1 MSIIRWLILFIGLA
15 FSLSWLF
22 YQYYK
27 LETTEHLN
35 QHTLELETA
44 YKAVIHNYRL
54 STETLYYEVLL
65 KPDILNLFEQGIK
78 AKGQEK
84 QVLRSALYQKLK
96 PTYQRLR
103 KRNLKQ
109 LHFHEPG
116 DARSFLRFHKPDKY
130 GDLLIDV
137 RHSLQVVNQDKVPV
151 YGFEMGRVYSGFRY
165 IYPLF
170 SPNSDPKNYIG
181 SVETSVSFKGVE
193 KELYQLVHADF
204 FDFLL
209 KGDMVFKVVFDAF
222 KERYAPA
229 IFAPNYFYE
238 DESMINFKQ
247 KIGTNPLKRLLNQ
260 KLQLQTDI
268 QEKMNQGDAFASSV
282 CYSNNCYAISFAP
295 VLDVNKQQVAYLIAY
310 NEDTVLRTLQQR
322 LYIQTSISNL
332 ALLVIFLLIWRYQKS
347 QQALHSNEMKLTA
360 IFDNA
365 QVGIGLLDPSG
376 FYMKANQ
383 HFLNLFGYNWEELR
397 RMHCKELHHPLYQED
412 AEYMLR
418 QIINNNIKYLADD
431 KQFVRKNAQVFWGH
445 HNLSALY
452 DTKGDCIAVV
462 CIITDFTEH
471 KKNSEMLHKLSR
483 AVEQSHNIVVITNLK
498 GDIEFIN
505 PAFTTTTGYSET
517 EVLGK
522 NPRIL
527 KSGKL
532 KRSLYE
538 ELWSTLTQGKTW
550 HGEFYNRRKNGKC
563 YWEAATISP
572 IKDSF
577 GHVQYY
583 IAVKE
588 DISERKQS
596 EVALQ
601 HKNKVLHQLNQEKN
615 EFLAI
620 AAHDLKNPLAA
631 IQSLADEIS
640 FEEVSMEEINQ
651 YANEIKA
658 ASQKMFGLV
667 TNLLDVNAIES
678 GEIQLEKE
686 ISCIQPLV
694 KRVLQQYKRAAEQK
708 QISLKLHTVATDF
721 YANISEDTFMQILDN
736 LISNAVKY
744 SPFHGRIDVFLK
756 QKNGLISCSI
766 QDQGEGLSREEQALL
781 FGKFSRLSPKPT
793 NGEHSTGLGLFI
805 VKKLVEALD
814 GQVHCISKLGE
825 GSLFVVEFP
834 ACTPPPVL
842 PKSLD
847 PIINIDS
854 HLKIL
859 LVEDNAVN
867 RMVAKLLLKKLGLS
881 ADEAIDGQE
890 AVNFCL
896 KKQYDIILMDIHM
909 PKLNG
914 VLASQ
919 KILQNSSDHKPH
931 IVALTATQHADDQQ
945 LFEQAGIKSYITKP
959 VKKETLA
966 QIFVAYQAS
975 IKTAS
980 N

>member
-15 FSLSWLF
+15 LGCSWLL
-22 YQYYK
+22 YQYYQ
-27 LETTEHLN
+27 LETSEHLN
-35 QHTLELETA
+35 QHTLELKTG

-54 STETLYYEVLL
+54 STETLYYEVIL
-65 KPDILNLFEQGIK
+65 KPEILNLFEQGVK
-78 AKGQEK
+78 AQGQEK

-103 KRNLKQ
+103 RRNLKQ
-109 LHFHEPG
+109 FHFHEPG
-116 DARSFLRFHKPDKY
+116 NARSFLRFHKPDKY

-137 RHSLQVVNQDKVPV
+137 RRSLQVVNQDKVPV
-151 YGFEMGRVYSGFRY
+151 YGFEMGRFDSGFRY
-165 IYPLF
+165 VYPLF
-170 SPNSDPKNYIG
+170 SQNSNPKDYIG
-181 SVETSVSFKGVE
+181 SIETSVSFKGVE

-204 FDFLL
+204 FDFIL
-209 KGDMVFKVVFDAF
+209 KGNSVFKVVFDDF
-222 KERYAPA
+222 KQRYTPV
-229 IFAPNYFYE
+229 IFASNYFYE
-238 DESMINFKQ
+238 DESLINNKQ
-247 KIGTNPLKRLLNQ
+247 KYTPHLLKRILNQ
-260 KLQLQTDI
+260 KLQLQTNINKKLD
-268 QEKMNQGDAFASSV
+268 KGLAFASSV
-282 CYSNNCYAISFAP
+282 CYENNCYIISFVP

-310 NEDTVLRTLQQR
+310 NKDHILKTLKQR
-322 LYIQTSISNL
+322 LYIQVSVSNF

-376 FYMKANQ
+376 FYIKANQ
-383 HFLNLFGYNWEELR
+383 HFLNLFDYNWEELQK
-397 RMHCKELHHPLYQED
+397 MHCKELHHPLYQED
-412 AEYMLR
+412 AEYMLK
-418 QIINNNIKYLADD
+418 QIINNKVQYLADD
-431 KQFVRKNAQVFWGH
+431 KQFVRKNKQVFWGH

-452 DTKGDCIAVV
+452 DSNGSCIAVV

-471 KKNSEMLHKLSR
+471 KKNVEMLHKLSR
-483 AVEQSHNIVVITNLK
+483 AVEQSHNIVVITNLN

-505 PAFTTTTGYSET
+505 PAFTTTTGYSEA
-517 EVLGK
+517 EVLGE

-527 KSGKL
+527 KSGKI
-532 KRSLYE
+532 KQTLYK

-572 IKDSF
+572 IKDSS

-588 DISERKQS
+588 DISARKQS
-596 EVALQ
+596 EAALQ
-601 HKNKVLHQLNQEKN
+601 HKNEVLHQLNQEKN

-631 IQSLADEIS
+631 IQSLADEIAL
-640 FEEVSMEEINQ
+640 EEISMEEIDL
-651 YANEIKA
+651 YANEIKVA
-658 ASQKMFGLV
+658 AQKMFGLV

-678 GEIQLEKE
+678 GEVQLE

-694 KRVLQQYKRAAEQK
+694 KQVLQQYQRAAEQK
-708 QISLKLHTVATDF
+708 QVSLKLHSTHTDF
-721 YANISEDTFMQILDN
+721 YAYLSKNTFIQILDN

-744 SPFHGRIDVFLK
+744 SPFNGHVDIFLK

-805 VKKLVEALD
+805 VKKLVKALD
-814 GQVHCISKLGE
+814 GRVRCISKLGE
-825 GSLFVVEFP
+825 GSQFVVEFP
-834 ACTPPPVL
+834 ACAPPVA
-842 PKSLD
+842 PKNLA
-847 PIINIDS
+847 PINIDS

-881 ADEAIDGQE
+881 VDEAIDGQE
-890 AVNFCL
+890 AVNYCL
-896 KKQYDIILMDIHM
+896 EKEYDIILMDIHM
-909 PKLNG
+909 PKLDG
-914 VLASQ
+914 IAASQ
-919 KILQNSSDHKPH
+919 KILQNSRSHLPY
-931 IVALTATQHADDQQ
+931 IVALTATQNVDDQH
-945 LFEQAGIKSYITKP
+945 LFGHVGIRNYITKP
-959 VKKETLA
+959 VKKEALT
-966 QIFVAYQAS
+966 QVFIAYQATL
-975 IKTAS
+975 KT
-980 N
+980 